1 MKVGIAGAGIGGLT
15 LALMLQQRG
24 IQVELW
30 EAVRTLKPL
39 GVGINLL
46 PHACKELGELGLL
59 PALREIAIET
69 ASLSYHNKLGQL
81 IWREPRG
88 LAAGYSWPQLSIH
101 RGEFQMLLLWRV
113 RHLLGDESV
122 RSGQRLESFEQ
133 DADKVHVRL
142 RGADGSLLL
151 REVDILVGADGI
163 HSALRQQLYP
173 DRDPLQ
179 FSGRVLWRGATEC
192 DAFLDGRSM
201 FMAGH
206 PDQKFVAYPISE
218 VARRR
223 GRSLVNWI
231 AELRRPGALEN
242 DWNRKVDKSLFAG
255 EFAGW
260 RWGWIDVPA
269 LIDQTE
275 AVYEFPL
282 VDKDPLPRW
291 SFGRVTLLGDAAHP
305 LYPVGSNGSAQAILD
320 ARCLADSLVTY
331 CSRAVPRAST
341 LPDAPYALR
350 EYEAE
355 RLPKTA
361 GIVLRNRLNGP
372 EQVMQLA
379 EERAPNGFSQVDEV
393 ISREEL
399 ESIALRYKRLAG
411 FDLQSLSVPPPPPP
425 PGEAGQGGR
434 A

>member
-24 IQVELW
+24 IAVELW

-46 PHACKELGELGLL
+46 PHATRELSELGLL

-69 ASLSYHNKLGQL
+69 SALSYHNKFGQL

-88 LAAGYSWPQLSIH
+88 LAAGYAWPQLSIH

-113 RHLLGDESV
+113 KHLLGEDSV
-122 RSGQRLESFEQ
+122 RTGHRAEAFEQ
-133 DADKVHVRL
+133 DADKVRVRL
-142 RGADGSLLL
+142 RRADGSLLE
-151 REVDILVGADGI
+151 REVDVLVAADGI
-163 HSALRQQLYP
+163 RSALRQQLYP

-223 GRSLVNWI
+223 GRSLINWI
-231 AELRRPGALEN
+231 AELRRPGHIEN
-242 DWNRKVDKSLFAG
+242 DWNRKVDKSVFAAD
-255 EFAGW
+255 FAGW
-260 RWGWIDVPA
+260 RWGWVDIPA
-269 LIDQTE
+269 LIDATDS
-275 AVYEFPL
+275 VYEFPL

-291 SFGRVTLLGDAAHP
+291 SFGRVTMLGDAAHP
-305 LYPVGSNGSAQAILD
+305 LYPIGSNGSAQAILD
-320 ARCLADSLVTY
+320 ARCLADCLSTFG
-331 CSRAVPRAST
+331 CSRAESRAAT
-341 LPDAPYALR
+341 GDVPYALR

-379 EERAPNGFSQVDEV
+379 EERAPNGFSAVEQV

-411 FDLQSLSVPPPPPP
+411 FDLQSLSVPPPPPAP
-425 PGEAGQGGR
+425 GQGGS

>member
-24 IQVELW
+24 IEVELW
-30 EAVRTLKPL
+30 EAVRELRSL

-46 PHACKELGELGLL
+46 PHASKELSELGLL
-59 PALREIAIET
+59 PQLRELAIET
-69 ASLSYHNKLGQL
+69 ASLAYYNKLGQL

-88 LAAGYSWPQLSIH
+88 LAAGYPWPQFSIH
-101 RGEFQMLLLWRV
+101 RGDFQMLLLGRV
-113 RHLLGDESV
+113 RDLLGQDSV
-122 RSGQRLESFEQ
+122 QCGLRAESFEAHG
-133 DADKVHVRL
+133 DRVRVSL
-142 RGADGSLLL
+142 RRVGDPSLVT
-151 REVDILVGADGI
+151 REVDVLVAADGI
-163 HSALRQQLYP
+163 RSQLRQQLYP
-173 DRDPLQ
+173 ERDALQ

-192 DAFLDGRSM
+192 EPFMDGRSM

-218 VARRR
+218 PARGR
-223 GRSLVNWI
+223 GRSLINWI
-231 AELRRPGALEN
+231 AELRRPGDHEN

-255 EFAGW
+255 EFASW
-260 RWGWIDVPA
+260 KWGWIDVPA
-269 LIDQTE
+269 LIAQTE

-291 SFGRVTLLGDAAHP
+291 SFGRMTLLGDAAHP

-320 ARCLADSLVTY
+320 ARCLADCLAGTRDV
-331 CSRAVPRAST
+331 
-341 LPDAPYALR
+341 PYALR

-379 EERAPNGFSQVDEV
+379 EERAPQGFLAVEDV

-399 ESIALRYKRLAG
+399 ENISLRYKRLAG
-411 FDLQSLSVPPPPPP
+411 FDLQSLS
-425 PGEAGQGGR
+425 AGTGAGGR